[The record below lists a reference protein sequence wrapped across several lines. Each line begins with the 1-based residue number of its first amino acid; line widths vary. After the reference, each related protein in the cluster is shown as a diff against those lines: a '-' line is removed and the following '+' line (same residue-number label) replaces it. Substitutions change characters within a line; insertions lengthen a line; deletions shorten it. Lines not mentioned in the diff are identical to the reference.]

1 MVVSARAYSTL
12 DIKSVNEDQRILTG
26 LATTPSVDR
35 MGDIVEP
42 AGAEFELPIPFLWQ
56 HDSANPV
63 GHVTKAKVTKAGIEV
78 EIQMQRTDEP
88 GLVKDR
94 LDAAWQ
100 DIKLRL
106 VRGLSIGF
114 APLETARIEGSYG
127 MRFLRWL
134 WLELSGVTVAANG
147 DCSIATIKAIDHE
160 VLANLPPTAAPAA
173 PEPDTE
179 IPAEPEVKAAS
190 GQSVH
195 VVKLNTPARAR
206 APYVLKKINHL
217 R

>member
-1 MVVSARAYSTL
+1 MEVTDRAYSLL
-12 DIKSVNEDQRILTG
+12 DIKSVDEEKRILTG

-56 HDSANPV
+56 HDSTSPV
-63 GHVTKAKVTKAGIEV
+63 GQVTKAKVTKAGIEV
-78 EIQMQRTDEP
+78 EIHMQRTDEP

-147 DCSIATIKAIDHE
+147 DCSITTIKSIDHQQ
-160 VLANLPPTAAPAA
+160 L
-173 PEPDTE
+173 
-179 IPAEPEVKAAS
+179 AAS
-190 GQSVH
+190 GRELPVTERRENETAAEPTDQAASGPKVH
-195 VVKLNTPARAR
+195 VAKLNTPARAR
-206 APYVLKKINHL
+206 APFVINKINHL
-217 R
+217 G